1 MSQRCSTPHLVGGR
15 RQSACRAGRRL
26 FFETMERRVMLTAD
40 ALVEPPALVV
50 GGTGGQSASISGSVV
65 VVESASECASHDQSA
80 GMAEV
85 RVQLLSL
92 EGNVLEEITTDQQG
106 NYLFVDLIPG
116 DYTVRQIASTTA
128 MAQNSTLVQNEIT
141 AITLQGAQELTDQ
154 DFCQLEVTTNA
165 LPLAEQSQ
173 LAAVLGLV
181 QLNTGSFA
189 QTEFEPINSNVIEV
203 ITPAVQLAPLPD
215 APVEPFYGSPLRSF
229 ETNESIKNWNEFP
242 ELQPGSTL
250 GLIELANF
258 QQTVEDLLDTEQK
271 LDTALENSDEQDWR
285 VWQDQT
291 SIVDLQQLIGEAGI
305 IEFAAEDAS
314 ADELTADTTDQVPQ
328 VAAKPTSTKHQ
339 Q

>member
-1 MSQRCSTPHLVGGR
+1 M
-15 RQSACRAGRRL
+15 
-26 FFETMERRVMLTAD
+26 
-40 ALVEPPALVV
+40 
-50 GGTGGQSASISGSVV
+50 
-65 VVESASECASHDQSA
+65 
-80 GMAEV
+80 
-85 RVQLLSL
+85 
-92 EGNVLEEITTDQQG
+92 
-106 NYLFVDLIPG
+106 
-116 DYTVRQIASTTA
+116 
-128 MAQNSTLVQNEIT
+128 
-141 AITLQGAQELTDQ
+141 
-154 DFCQLEVTTNA
+154 
-165 LPLAEQSQ
+165 
-173 LAAVLGLV
+173 
-181 QLNTGSFA
+181 
-189 QTEFEPINSNVIEV
+189 
-203 ITPAVQLAPLPD
+203 
-215 APVEPFYGSPLRSF
+215 EPFYGSPLRSF

-258 QQTVEDLLDTEQK
+258 QQTVEDLLDTEQQ